1 MKVSLADAWQ
11 GAGNRASCERLFTA
25 AFFGEKMPRGLATR
39 NRIKQAALEL
49 FVTKGVLGTSV
60 RDIAA
65 LAEIAEGGLY
75 RHYASKEDLAW
86 KLFSENYA
94 ALAKE
99 LQDLAKAKGSFESRL
114 GAMIRRFCRFFDEEP
129 LLFRFLL
136 LTQHQELPKLKSK
149 TQSPVQVLHRLVSD
163 AQKNGEI
170 GIENPDLITAQLLG
184 LILQPATFMVYGLL
198 APSMQRV
205 EAETLA
211 ACLRVVEPK
220 QVVMPGHDGLENGR
234 HHRPSP
240 RARRA
245 S

>member
-1 MKVSLADAWQ
+1 
-11 GAGNRASCERLFTA
+11 
-25 AFFGEKMPRGLATR
+25 MPRGIATR

-49 FVTKGVLGTSV
+49 FVAKGVLGTSV

-94 ALAKE
+94 SLAKE
-99 LQDLAKAKGSFESRL
+99 LGELAKIKGDLGSRL

-163 AQKNGEI
+163 ARKNGEI
-170 GIENPDLITAQLLG
+170 EAGDADLLTAQILG

-198 APSMQRV
+198 APGMQRI
-205 EAETLA
+205 EADILA
-211 ACLRVVEPK
+211 GCLRLVAARAIEHPGEEP
-220 QVVMPGHDGLENGR
+220 GR
-234 HHRPSP
+234 TRL
-240 RARRA
+240 RRA

>member
-1 MKVSLADAWQ
+1 
-11 GAGNRASCERLFTA
+11 
-25 AFFGEKMPRGLATR
+25 MPRGIATR

-49 FVTKGVLGTSV
+49 FVAKGVLGTSV

-94 ALAKE
+94 SLAKE
-99 LQDLAKAKGSFESRL
+99 LGDLAKAKGDLGSRL
-114 GAMIRRFCRFFDEEP
+114 GAMIQRFCRFFDEEP

-163 AQKNGEI
+163 ARKSGEI
-170 GIENPDLITAQLLG
+170 AAGDADLLTAQILG

-198 APSMQRV
+198 APGMQRI
-205 EAETLA
+205 EGEILA
-211 ACLRVVEPK
+211 GCLRLVAARAMEK
-220 QVVMPGHDGLENGR
+220 TSEETGR
-234 HHRPSP
+234 TRL
-240 RARRA
+240 RRA

>member
-1 MKVSLADAWQ
+1 
-11 GAGNRASCERLFTA
+11 
-25 AFFGEKMPRGLATR
+25 MPRGIATR

-49 FVTKGVLGTSV
+49 FVAKGVLGTSV

-94 ALAKE
+94 SLAKE
-99 LQDLAKAKGSFESRL
+99 LGELAKTKGDLPSRL
-114 GAMIRRFCRFFDEEP
+114 GAMIQRFCRFFDEEP

-163 AQKNGEI
+163 ARKNGEI
-170 GIENPDLITAQLLG
+170 EAGDADLLTAQILG

-198 APSMQRV
+198 APGMQRI
-205 EAETLA
+205 EADILA
-211 ACLRVVEPK
+211 GCLRLVAARAIEKPGVEP
-220 QVVMPGHDGLENGR
+220 GR
-234 HHRPSP
+234 TRL
-240 RARRA
+240 RRA

>member
-1 MKVSLADAWQ
+1 
-11 GAGNRASCERLFTA
+11 
-25 AFFGEKMPRGLATR
+25 MPRGIDTR

-49 FVTKGVLGTSV
+49 FVAKGVLGTSV

-65 LAEIAEGGLY
+65 LAGIAEGGLY

-94 ALAKE
+94 SLAKE
-99 LQDLAKAKGSFESRL
+99 LSGYAKARGDLTSRL
-114 GAMIRRFCRFFDEEP
+114 ATMIHRFCSFFDEEP

-149 TQSPVQVLHRLVSD
+149 TQSPVQVLHRLIGD
-163 AQKNGEI
+163 AKQNGELDI
-170 GIENPDLITAQLLG
+170 ADVDLLTAQILG

-198 APSMQRV
+198 APGMQRV
-205 EAETLA
+205 ETEIVAGCQRLIALPPATQTSARTRAETRL
-211 ACLRVVEPK
+211 
-220 QVVMPGHDGLENGR
+220 GR
-234 HHRPSP
+234 L
-240 RARRA
+240 RRA

>member
-1 MKVSLADAWQ
+1 
-11 GAGNRASCERLFTA
+11 
-25 AFFGEKMPRGLATR
+25 MPRGIATR

-49 FVTKGVLGTSV
+49 FVAKGVLGTSV

-94 ALAKE
+94 SLAKE
-99 LQDLAKAKGSFESRL
+99 LSDLGKAKGDLTSRL
-114 GAMIRRFCRFFDEEP
+114 AAMIHRFCRFFDEEP

-149 TQSPVQVLHRLVSD
+149 TQSPVQALHRLIAD
-163 AQKNGEI
+163 AKKNGDI
-170 GIENPDLITAQLLG
+170 DAADVDLLTAQLLG

-198 APSMQRV
+198 APGMQRV
-205 EAETLA
+205 EADIVA
-211 ACLRVVEPK
+211 GCLRLVA
-220 QVVMPGHDGLENGR
+220 
-234 HHRPSP
+234 P
-240 RARRA
+240 RAVEVARPTRLRRA